1 MSVEP
6 NPALDVSTLPALLA
20 HWRAMTPDADA
31 AIEAGRRLSY
41 AQLSDAV
48 EHRARALIGAGVQH
62 GDRVAM
68 LAPPGLA
75 FWINFLASAEI
86 GAIWV
91 GLNPRYADK
100 ELSEVV
106 ARVAP
111 RVLVASN
118 ECDGRDYRPWLKS
131 QGDDIRV
138 LAPEVSFDEDAL
150 APPIL
155 YRARRVLIGPND
167 ACLIVFTSGSTG
179 APKAVV
185 MRQGALVGASLI
197 QANIWSA
204 QPLRVLNN
212 LPINHIG
219 CVGDLGVYTLAGG
232 GTLVFAAR
240 FDPKQTLDLIEHH
253 RISVWGQV
261 PTMFQL
267 TLDAEGF
274 DPKRLA
280 SLQRIFW
287 GGAQASPELVR
298 RLSQLG
304 PALATSYGQTETVGS
319 IAFTPET
326 ASEHLLARSVGRAVA
341 PYEVRIAGDGEE
353 GEIEVRT
360 PFGMSGYWNGDAIEP
375 LDMIAAW
382 RGTGDIGSIST
393 DGDISL
399 LGRVHDVF
407 KSGGYNIYPGEI
419 EAALEAHP
427 GVRQAALVGVEDQLY
442 GHAGWA
448 FLVTE
453 NEAPDAQDLRA
464 HLSAHI
470 ANYKIPKR
478 FVFVDAL
485 PLLAVGKVDKK
496 QLRERARGLS

>member
-1 MSVEP
+1 MSV
-6 NPALDVSTLPALLA
+6 ATLPTRDVNTLPGLLA
-20 HWRAMTPDADA
+20 HWRALQPDAEA
-31 AIEAGRRLSY
+31 AIEAGRRLTY
-41 AQLSDAV
+41 AQLSQAV
-48 EHRARALIGAGVQH
+48 EQRARAFIGAGVAH
-62 GDRVAM
+62 GDRIAM
-68 LAPPGLA
+68 LAPPGIA
-75 FWINFLASAEI
+75 FWINFLAAAEI
-86 GAIWV
+86 GAVWV
-91 GLNPRYADK
+91 GLNPRHTDK
-100 ELSEVV
+100 ELNEIV
-106 ARVAP
+106 ARVTP
-111 RVLVASN
+111 RVLVAPN
-118 ECDGRDYRPWLKS
+118 QLDGRDYAPWLQS
-131 QGDDIRV
+131 CGADIRV
-138 LAPEVSFDEDAL
+138 LSPAGAFEEKAV

-155 YRARRVLIGPND
+155 YRARRALIGPND
-167 ACLIVFTSGSTG
+167 PCLIVFTSGSTG

-197 QANIWSA
+197 QAAIWNAS
-204 QPLRVLNN
+204 PLRVLNN

-232 GTLVFAAR
+232 GALVFAPR
-240 FDPKQTLDLIEHH
+240 FDPAQTLDLIEDH
-253 RISVWGQV
+253 RITIWGQV

-274 DPKRLA
+274 DAKRLA

-287 GGAQASPELVR
+287 GGAQASDDLVR

-319 IAFTPET
+319 IAFTPEG
-326 ASEHLLARSVGRAVA
+326 AREDLLARSVGRAVA
-341 PYEVRIAGDGEE
+341 PYEVRIAEGGEV

-360 PFGMSGYWNGDAIEP
+360 PFGMSGYWNGDTIEP

-382 RGTGDIGSIST
+382 RGTGDIGSISA

-427 GVRQAALVGVEDQLY
+427 GVSQAALIGVEDPLY

-448 FLVTE
+448 FLVAE
-453 NEAPDAQDLRA
+453 GQAPDAKDLYA

-478 FVFVDAL
+478 FVFLDAL

-496 QLRERARGLS
+496 QLGERARGLS